1 MGKLSI
7 IWRIGATW
15 YVSLVLLAGIGVT
28 IGYFVFFEVYPGKPK
43 IGVIDIPFTTLND
56 NSAFQISAFL
66 DYARSKDDI
75 KAVVIRLNS
84 PGGSAAASELV
95 YTETS
100 NLREEKP
107 VVITMGDIVAS
118 GAFLMSMGAN
128 YTYAKASSAVGNVG
142 VILSFPGPLI
152 PDLPNEDVISTGPF
166 KLGGGSR
173 RHWIQVADQ
182 IKQSFAQ
189 TVIAERGDRLQLGA
203 DNLLQG
209 KIYAGVESVRLG
221 LVDEIGGDTQA
232 IQKAADLAGISNY
245 EMVDINV
252 EVFRLFNEKTRRI
265 LDPLL
270 VDAGPGADISSL
282 LSLFNGTG
290 DSSDATNGAAGI
302 GMLTRPFLSAG
313 VQDVQQAFPAD
324 FPLGANQPRLYF
336 LYVAHSQ

>member
-1 MGKLSI
+1 MGKLAT
-7 IWRIGATW
+7 IWRIGTTW
-15 YVSLVLLAGIGVT
+15 YVSLLLLAGIGVT

-43 IGVIDIPFTTLND
+43 IGVIDIPLTVLTD
-56 NSAFQISAFL
+56 NSAFQIKAFL
-66 DYARSKDDI
+66 DYARESDEI

-100 NLREEKP
+100 KLREVKP

-118 GAFLMSMGAN
+118 GAYMMSLGAN
-128 YTYAKASSAVGNVG
+128 YSYAKSSSAVGSVG

-152 PDLPNEDVISTGPF
+152 PDRPNEDVITTGPF

-173 RHWIQVADQ
+173 RHWIQLADQ

-189 TVIAERGDRLQLGA
+189 AVVAERGERLRLSSGE
-203 DNLLQG
+203 LLEA
-209 KIYAGVESVRLG
+209 KIYAGVEGVRLG

-245 EMVDINV
+245 EMVDVNV

-265 LDPLL
+265 IDPLL
-270 VDAGPGADISSL
+270 AHAGPGADISSL
-282 LSLFNGTG
+282 LALFNGTG
-290 DSSDATNGAAGI
+290 DSSTASGASGI
-302 GMLTRPFLSAG
+302 GMLTRQFFPTG
-313 VQDVQQAFPAD
+313 IQDVQQGFPAD
-324 FPLGANQPRLYF
+324 FPLGTNQPRIFF